1 MQKKVNTSLLEIKNL
16 RAKIKDTEVLHGVNL
31 TIRAGEIHAIMGPN
45 GSGKSTLAH
54 TILKNPKF
62 TLTGGDIR
70 FRGKSILDLDTTQRA
85 KQGIF
90 LAFQYP
96 REISG
101 ISLSSFL
108 WSVKR
113 SNAETKE
120 KMSVLSFAKEM
131 EEKAKELN
139 MNTKLLERNV
149 NVGFSGGEKKKAEI
163 LTMLLLKPKL
173 VILDEIDSGLDIDAL
188 KDVARAIQNFASKDR
203 GILIITHYER
213 ILRYIK
219 PDHVHVMTQGK
230 IVKSG
235 GREFAKEIEKR
246 GYEAIAKD

>member
-16 RAKIKDTEVLHGVNL
+16 HARIKDTEVLHGANL
-31 TIRAGEIHAIMGPN
+31 AIQSGEIHAIMGPN

-54 TILKNPKF
+54 AILGNPKF

-70 FRGKSILDLDTTQRA
+70 FRGKSILGLDTTERA
-85 KQGIF
+85 RQGIF

-113 SNAETKE
+113 SNTKE
-120 KMSVLSFAKEM
+120 KISVLSFAKEM
-131 EEKAKELN
+131 KAKAKELN
-139 MNTKLLERNV
+139 MNPKLLERNV

-163 LTMLLLKPKL
+163 LAMLLLQPKL

-188 KDVARAIQNFASKDR
+188 KDVARVIQNFASKDR

-219 PDHVHVMTQGK
+219 PDHVHVMSQGK

-246 GYEAIAKD
+246 GYEAIVKD

>member
-1 MQKKVNTSLLEIKNL
+1 MQKKINTSLLEIKNL

-31 TIRAGEIHAIMGPN
+31 TIQNGEIHAIMGPN

-54 TILKNPKF
+54 TILGNLKF
-62 TLTGGDIR
+62 TPVGGDIR

-85 KQGIF
+85 RQGIF

-113 SNAETKE
+113 SNSGARE
-120 KMSVLSFAKEM
+120 KMSVISFAKEM

-139 MNTKLLERNV
+139 MNPKLLERNM
-149 NVGFSGGEKKKAEI
+149 NVGFSGGEKKKVEI
-163 LTMLLLKPKL
+163 LTMLLLQPRL

-188 KDVARAIQNFASKDR
+188 KDVAETIRGFASKDR
-203 GILIITHYER
+203 GILVITHYER
-213 ILRYIK
+213 ILHYIR
-219 PDHVHVMTQGK
+219 PDHVHVMAQGK

-246 GYEAIAKD
+246 GYEAIVKD